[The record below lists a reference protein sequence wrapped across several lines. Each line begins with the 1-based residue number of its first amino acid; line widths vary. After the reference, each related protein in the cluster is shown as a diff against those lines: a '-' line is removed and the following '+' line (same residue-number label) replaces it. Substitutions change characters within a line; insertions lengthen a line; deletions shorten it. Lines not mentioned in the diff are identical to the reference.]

1 MHYSV
6 IKPLSIENGPGCRVS
21 LFVSGCRNHCPHCFQ
36 QETWDFGYGQEFT
49 EETEKEIIELMKPTW
64 VKGITLLGGEP
75 FEPENQPALLHLT
88 NRIRAELPEKTIW
101 AYSGCTYE
109 QLHTPGFR
117 GCTDVTEALL
127 DNIDVLVDGPFIEA
141 RKNLLLPFR
150 GSDNQRLIDLK
161 KTKGTGAII
170 LVPDRR

>member
-1 MHYSV
+1 MNYGA
-6 IKPLSIENGPGCRVS
+6 IKKFDVANGIGVRTV
-21 LFVSGCRNHCPHCFQ
+21 LFVSGCTNRCEGCFQ
-36 QETWDFGYGQEFT
+36 PETWDFNYGTEFT
-49 EETEKEIIELMKPTW
+49 EETEKEIIELMKPAW

-101 AYSGCTYE
+101 AYTGCTYE

-127 DNIDVLVDGPFIEA
+127 GNIDVLVDGPFIEA

-150 GSDNQRLIDLK
+150 GSDNQKRK
-161 KTKGTGAII
+161 ATRGTR
-170 LVPDRR
+170 DRFRWIMVL

>member
-1 MHYSV
+1 
-6 IKPLSIENGPGCRVS
+6 
-21 LFVSGCRNHCPHCFQ
+21 
-36 QETWDFGYGQEFT
+36 
-49 EETEKEIIELMKPTW
+49 MKPAW

-101 AYSGCTYE
+101 AYTGCTYE
-109 QLHTPGFR
+109 QLHTSGFR

-127 DNIDVLVDGPFIEA
+127 GNIDVLVDGPFIEA

-161 KTKGTGAII
+161 ETRRQGHVV
-170 LVPDRR
+170 LVPDAK

>member
-1 MHYSV
+1 M
-6 IKPLSIENGPGCRVS
+6 
-21 LFVSGCRNHCPHCFQ
+21 
-36 QETWDFGYGQEFT
+36 
-49 EETEKEIIELMKPTW
+49 
-64 VKGITLLGGEP
+64 
-75 FEPENQPALLHLT
+75 
-88 NRIRAELPEKTIW
+88 PEKTIW

-127 DNIDVLVDGPFIEA
+127 NNIDVLVDGPFIEA

-150 GSDNQRLIDLK
+150 GSDNQRLIDLR
-161 KTKGTGAII
+161 KTKETGAIV

>member
-1 MHYSV
+1 M
-6 IKPLSIENGPGCRVS
+6 
-21 LFVSGCRNHCPHCFQ
+21 
-36 QETWDFGYGQEFT
+36 
-49 EETEKEIIELMKPTW
+49 
-64 VKGITLLGGEP
+64 
-75 FEPENQPALLHLT
+75 
-88 NRIRAELPEKTIW
+88 
-101 AYSGCTYE
+101 
-109 QLHTPGFR
+109 HTPGFR

-161 KTKGTGAII
+161 KTKETGAIV